1 MDARVGGCQ
10 TCPRVNKVRH
20 WNAMAV
26 ALRHCPEAKAMAAFG
41 DSRGDARSGCRQVQG
56 YSGSSRAGIKPA
68 VCLWLVQGFS
78 SEPEV
83 GHRALC
89 LVAAIALSG
98 EDRSGGRLPRFWS
111 VRHVERRGNLAAW
124 ILHMRRAINRGRGS
138 GEPALDLGVGRW
150 A

>member
-1 MDARVGGCQ
+1 MVGGY
-10 TCPRVNKVRH
+10 NKVRH

-98 EDRSGGRLPRFWS
+98 EDRSGGAFAAISECAACSTMRQPRRMDS
-111 VRHVERRGNLAAW
+111 TYAAGYKP
-124 ILHMRRAINRGRGS
+124 RAG
-138 GEPALDLGVGRW
+138 LW
-150 A
+150 

>member
-1 MDARVGGCQ
+1 MVGGY
-10 TCPRVNKVRH
+10 NKGRH
-20 WNAMAV
+20 VERCVAV
-26 ALRHCPEAKAMAAFG
+26 AWGTALAKPWQARPILEAMR
-41 DSRGDARSGCRQVQG
+41 DQGCRQVQG